1 MTLENFWRFLRKG
14 LGERKAQWR
23 YCLRLTVAGVAAFAL
38 AQFAN
43 FPLHG
48 LWAVLTAVVVTQ
60 ISVGGSLRATA
71 EYVIGTLGGAIY
83 ATAVA
88 LIVPHETNVQLAI
101 ALAISIAPLAL
112 LASLDVRFRVAPFTA
127 VLVLFVSNWFHQDP
141 LESGALRIVEVLIGG
156 LTAIVVAIVI
166 LPERAH
172 ARAIEAAAGILE
184 RFADLLPMLFKGF
197 TQQIDVEAMYAKQDE
212 LGAAVF
218 HFQEVASEVKEERLT
233 AFVDELDDAALGRTL
248 LRLRHDLVILGRA
261 ATEPLPPDFAKRLC
275 VPLDQIAHHVVV
287 HFRDCADA
295 LRRRVAVSSPQAIA
309 AAYDAYAQE
318 FAALRAEGLARSLSV
333 PDLERVFALG
343 FALEQLNND
352 LSDLRRCLRESA
364 KAVKANQEKPTS

>member
-14 LGERKAQWR
+14 LGERKTQWR
-23 YCLRLTVAGVAAFAL
+23 YCLRLTVAGILAFA
-38 AQFAN
+38 ASQFAN

-71 EYVIGTLGGAIY
+71 EYVIGTLGGAVY

-88 LIVPHETNVQLAI
+88 LVVPHETNVQLAI

-127 VLVLFVSNWFHQDP
+127 VLVLFVSNWFHEGP
-141 LESGALRIVEVLIGG
+141 LESAAFRILEVLIGG
-156 LTAIVVAIVI
+156 LIAIVVAMVI

-184 RFADLLPMLFKGF
+184 RFADFLPMLFKGF
-197 TQQIDVEAMYAKQDE
+197 TQQIDIEAMYARQDE
-212 LGAAVF
+212 LGAAVL
-218 HFQEVASEVKEERLT
+218 HFQEVVSEVKEERFT
-233 AFVDELDDAALGRTL
+233 AFADGLDDAALGRTL

-261 ATEPLPPDFAKRLC
+261 ATEPLPPEFAKRLGP
-275 VPLDQIAHHVVV
+275 PLEAIAQRVTDHLHA
-287 HFRDCADA
+287 CADA
-295 LRRRVAVSSPQAIA
+295 LRRRVAISSPQPIA
-309 AAYDAYAQE
+309 AAYDAYAGE
-318 FAALRAEGLARSLSV
+318 FAALRSEGFTRSLSAQE
-333 PDLERVFALG
+333 LERVFALG
-343 FALEQLNND
+343 FALEQLNHD
-352 LSDLRRCLRESA
+352 LDELRRCVRDSA
-364 KAVKANQEKPTS
+364 KVAKADHQKTAP